1 MYDYEKERL
10 EAVSAGQRALD
21 SLNLAKNELNSAKN
35 WGIVDLIG
43 GGFLSTLCKRSK
55 MDQAQS
61 YMDDAKSDL
70 KRFQKE
76 LSDITDESN
85 LNVQTG
91 DFFTFA
97 DYFFDGLA
105 VDWLVQDRINQAR
118 EQVDEAISR
127 VEGILAQLHA

>member
-91 DFFTFA
+91 DRSEEHTSE
-97 DYFFDGLA
+97 L
-105 VDWLVQDRINQAR
+105 Q
-118 EQVDEAISR
+118 S
-127 VEGILAQLHA
+127 H

>member
-43 GGFLSTLCKRSK
+43 GGLLSTLCKRSK

>member
-1 MYDYEKERL
+1 MHDYEKERL

-43 GGFLSTLCKRSK
+43 GGFLPTLCKRSK

-91 DFFTFA
+91 DFLTFA

-105 VDWLVQDRINQAR
+105 ADWLVQDRINQAR

>member
-91 DFFTFA
+91 DFFTIA

-105 VDWLVQDRINQAR
+105 ADWLVQDRIKQAR

>member
-105 VDWLVQDRINQAR
+105 ADWLVQDRINQAR

-127 VEGILAQLHA
+127 VEGILAQLHT